1 MEIKYLKTGY
11 AGKIIPY
18 GYAHH
23 GQYMVNHFH
32 KVVEKAAQYHIC
44 LDVHESIKPTG
55 LDRTWPNLMSQEAIR
70 GNEWNGGYK
79 LTPPNLTTI
88 LPFTRYIAGPGDYTP
103 GIFNTKHT
111 PEKGKRLVT
120 TRAHQMAL
128 IVVFFSPMAMVSD
141 DIENYE
147 NESEFKFMEE
157 VPSIWNQTKVLNCQ
171 IGQYVSVA

>member
-23 GQYMVNHFH
+23 GQYMVNHFY

-88 LPFTRYIAGPGDYTP
+88 LPFTRYIAGPADYTP